1 MRGHTERKSA
11 RIRPPGE
18 RAAERTAERQPII
31 SEAVTRLLKAL
42 GARNGE
48 RVHNPK
54 R

>member
-1 MRGHTERKSA
+1 MRGNTERKSA

-18 RAAERTAERQPII
+18 RAVERTAERQPIV
-31 SEAVTRLLKAL
+31 SDAVTRLLKAL

-48 RVHNPK
+48 RADNPK